1 MKTIYSLLIFILCGA
16 ASAQENLND
25 ADLTQYV
32 NKQVRYCD
40 YVYGSHVTKGEKPVI
55 LLNLGADYPD
65 AKLVVAIFNDDWKN
79 FDYKPE
85 EFLKDKQ
92 ICVKGKLVLYKGKPE
107 IIVKNQKQIV
117 VKD

>member
-1 MKTIYSLLIFILCGA
+1 MKMIYLLLIFILCSA
-16 ASAQENLND
+16 TLAQENLND

-40 YVYGSHVTKGEKPVI
+40 YVYGAHVTKGEKPVI
-55 LLNLGADYPD
+55 LLNLGADFPD

-79 FDYKPE
+79 FSYKPE
-85 EFLKDKQ
+85 EFLLEKQ

-107 IIVKNQKQIV
+107 IIIKGPKQIEM
-117 VKD
+117 KE

>member
-1 MKTIYSLLIFILCGA
+1 MKPIVLLTFILCGLT
-16 ASAQENLND
+16 SAQENLNE

-32 NKQVRYCD
+32 DKQVRYCD

-65 AKLVVAIFNDDWKN
+65 AKLVVAIFHDDWKN
-79 FDYKPE
+79 FDYQPE
-85 EFLKDKQ
+85 EFLKEKQ

-107 IIVKNQKQIV
+107 IIVKGPKQIEV
-117 VKD
+117 R

>member
-1 MKTIYSLLIFILCGA
+1 MKPIVLLIFILCGLT
-16 ASAQENLND
+16 SAQENLHE

-32 NKQVRYCD
+32 EKQVRYCD

-65 AKLVVAIFNDDWKN
+65 AKLVVAIFHDDWKN
-79 FDYKPE
+79 FDYQPE
-85 EFLKDKQ
+85 EFLKEKQ

-107 IIVKNQKQIV
+107 IIVKGPKQIEV
-117 VKD
+117 R

>member
-1 MKTIYSLLIFILCGA
+1 MKTIYLLLIFSLCGA
-16 ASAQENLND
+16 TSAQEHLNE

-40 YVYGSHVTKGEKPVI
+40 YVYGSHVTQGEKPVI

-65 AKLVVAIFNDDWKN
+65 AKLVVAIFNNDWKN
-79 FDYKPE
+79 FNYKPE

-92 ICVKGKLVLYKGKPE
+92 ICVMGKLVLYKGKPE
-107 IIVKNQKQIV
+107 IIVNGPKQIEV
-117 VKD
+117 RE